1 MEYSQGNKI
10 FTPVENPKI
19 VIRKIL
25 SKEEVGKLLEDI
37 PATKEFVIT
46 NEREREHLYKEAIR
60 CCDCR
65 KLIKVLKTIEARKKI
80 RLANGKKTDSI
91 DEKYY

>member
-1 MEYSQGNKI
+1 M
-10 FTPVENPKI
+10 
-19 VIRKIL
+19 
-25 SKEEVGKLLEDI
+25 EDI

-91 DEKYY
+91 DEKYYKKAEELLCGELMISLQMNQSEVKKMLKQYLS